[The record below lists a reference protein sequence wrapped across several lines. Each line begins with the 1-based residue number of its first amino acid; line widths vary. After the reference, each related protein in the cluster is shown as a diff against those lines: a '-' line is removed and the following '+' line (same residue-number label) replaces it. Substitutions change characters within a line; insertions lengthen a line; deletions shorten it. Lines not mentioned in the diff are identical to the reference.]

1 MKQTTLNSNGSPVL
15 KWDDAVEDEGDTART
30 RRRYQQRRCVAC
42 GSPKRYGK
50 KALCRPCWE
59 SGQRYCAGCER
70 IVELQEWRERAR
82 VCAPCKSAI
91 EGRRRGWQPDGQ
103 RQAGLRTAALMRE
116 RGRARARAAHDLSL
130 RGWTWDEIARHPDVA
145 SPTAEAART
154 LHKRHYKGG
163 SPRDDS

>member
-1 MKQTTLNSNGSPVL
+1 MSYLKNSDGMSLVPWEVPAEAETDRQR
-15 KWDDAVEDEGDTART
+15 W
-30 RRRYQQRRCVAC
+30 RRRYQQKRCVAC
-42 GSPKRYGK
+42 GSPERYGK

-59 SGQRYCAGCER
+59 GGQRYCAGCER
-70 IVELQEWRERAR
+70 IVRLEEWREQAR
-82 VCAPCKSAI
+82 VCAGCKSAI
-91 EGRRRGWQPDGQ
+91 EGRRRGWQPDGK

-116 RGRARARAAHDLSL
+116 RGRQRARVAHDLYL

-163 SPRDDS
+163 KPRDDS